1 MAAVQKVCVIGGGFS
16 GMAAAIQ
23 MRRAGLE
30 VDLYEIDAQWCP
42 LGAGITIN
50 GPTLRALESLG
61 LYGEFQQRG
70 CVTSGLDICAPHG
83 MVVAQ
88 LPTPSPVGSSVG
100 GGGGIM
106 RPALAAMMAEATRAA
121 GVNVHLGNT

>member
-70 CVTSGLDICAPHG
+70 CVTSGLDICAPT
-83 MVVAQ
+83 AWWW
-88 LPTPSPVGSSVG
+88 PSCP
-100 GGGGIM
+100 
-106 RPALAAMMAEATRAA
+106 RPARWAARWEAGAA
-121 GVNVHLGNT
+121 SCARPWRR